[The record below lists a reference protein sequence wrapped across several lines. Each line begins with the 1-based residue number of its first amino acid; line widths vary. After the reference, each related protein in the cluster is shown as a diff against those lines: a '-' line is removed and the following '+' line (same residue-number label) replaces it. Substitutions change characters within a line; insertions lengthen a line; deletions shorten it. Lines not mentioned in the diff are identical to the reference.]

1 MQHFII
7 SVLRPCLLAV
17 LLATSAMAQA
27 QTRFGLSPEAFA
39 VYQRW
44 VLSTCIGGDELT
56 LAAELRQ
63 HASELVPAFQKASA
77 EGPTAQE
84 LRDVRAAAD
93 ENYERR
99 AKFPLEDIRITGV
112 DAAALERFRS
122 VPRQSFVDDQL
133 RRFATGYR
141 ANAVAALG
149 TIGDPRSRAFLAS
162 LARNGRNPLAAAAQ
176 EALRKP
182 RETR

>member
-1 MQHFII
+1 MPYLVNFII
-7 SVLRPCLLAV
+7 RPVLLAV
-17 LLATSAMAQA
+17 LMATCTIAQA

-56 LAAELRQ
+56 LAADLRQ
-63 HASELVPAFQKASA
+63 HASELVPAFRQASV

-84 LRDVRAAAD
+84 LREVRAAAD
-93 ENYERR
+93 ASYERR
-99 AKFPLEDIRITGV
+99 AKFPLEDIRVSGV

-122 VPRQSFVDDQL
+122 VSRQSFVDDQL
-133 RRFATGYR
+133 RRFATGYK

-149 TIGDPRSRAFLAS
+149 TIGDPRSRAFLTS
-162 LARNGRNPLAAAAQ
+162 LARNSRNPLAAAAR

-182 RETR
+182 REPR